1 MDTPALLRIL
11 RREFRLDWHGIHGA
25 AHWARVRANGRA
37 LAALTGARVDV
48 VEAFAWVHDSQ
59 RHDDGRDPAH
69 GLRAARWAETVND
82 TLLFL
87 DGDGLALLTSAC
99 TDHSR
104 GLREADITVQTCW
117 DADRL
122 DLGRIGIRPDPR
134 RLCTVP
140 AACDPELLEWAYQ
153 RSKRIPYRWEGSAV
167 EDADVDGL
175 DGEAPV
181 A

>member
-87 DGDGLALLTSAC
+87 DGDGLALLTSAAGSGAYRH
-99 TDHSR
+99 TARPAPLVHGAGGLRSGAAGVGVPAQQAHPVPLGGVGSR
-104 GLREADITVQTCW
+104 GCGRRRARWRSAC
-117 DADRL
+117 RL
-122 DLGRIGIRPDPR
+122 EN
-134 RLCTVP
+134 P
-140 AACDPELLEWAYQ
+140 AMET
-153 RSKRIPYRWEGSAV
+153 
-167 EDADVDGL
+167 
-175 DGEAPV
+175 
-181 A
+181 